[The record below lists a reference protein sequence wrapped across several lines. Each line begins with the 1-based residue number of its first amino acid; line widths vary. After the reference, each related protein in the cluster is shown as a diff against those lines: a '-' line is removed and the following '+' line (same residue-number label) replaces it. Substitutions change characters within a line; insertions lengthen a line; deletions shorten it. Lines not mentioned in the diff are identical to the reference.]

1 MNNLTPSGA
10 VAPHATTQPPNSAHG
25 LGPLA
30 GTGLHCGAARQA
42 VGQNQVHANL
52 TRPALVAHA
61 LRRGEGRLSADGA
74 LMVETGVHT
83 GRSVADKFVADEPA
97 TTQDVWWGKVNQRL
111 PVEKF
116 MALRGRVQAYL
127 QNRELFTQDLF
138 AGADPKQRI
147 RVRLVT
153 TNAWQA
159 LFARNMFIR
168 PTTQEL
174 AVFEPDYVIFH
185 APEFETDPVID
196 GVRSST
202 AIALSFAERQIIIA
216 GSQYAGEIKK
226 SIFTVMNWILPSTG
240 TLPMHCS
247 ANIGKADDVALFFGL
262 SGTGKTTLSS
272 DPQRRLI
279 GDDEHGWSVDGVFN
293 FEGGCYAKVIDL
305 SAEAEP
311 EIFAASHRF
320 GTVLE
325 NVVADPRGVVD
336 LADRTLTENTRSCYP
351 IDFVPNVELSGRG
364 GHPKNVVM
372 LTADAFGVLPP
383 IAKLTPEQAMYHFMS
398 GYTAKVAGTEKGLG
412 REPQA
417 TFSTCFGA
425 PFLPRHPKVY
435 GELLAKLIAEHQAS
449 CWLVNT
455 GWTGGAYGTGKRIS
469 IKHTRALLNAAL
481 SGALDSGEFRR
492 DPVFGLMVP
501 VAVEGVPS
509 AILDPRQSWS
519 DATAYDRT
527 AAELVARFEANFAS
541 FADLVDDRVRE
552 AAIRSAA

>member
-1 MNNLTPSGA
+1 MIVKNGTPNG
-10 VAPHATTQPPNSAHG
+10 ATTPTQPI
-25 LGPLA
+25 GPLA
-30 GTGLHCGAARQA
+30 GTGLRPNAPHQS
-42 VGQNQVHANL
+42 VVNTPLHANL
-52 TRPALVAHA
+52 TRASLVAHA

-97 TTQDVWWGKVNQRL
+97 TSPHVWWGKVNQRL
-111 PVEKF
+111 PAEKF
-116 MALRGRVQAYL
+116 AVLRGRVQAYL
-127 QNRELFTQDLF
+127 QDRELFTQDLF

-168 PTTQEL
+168 PSTQEL
-174 AVFEPDYVIFH
+174 AGFEPDYVILH
-185 APEFETDPVID
+185 APEFEADPAID

-202 AIALSFAERQIIIA
+202 AIALSFAERQIVIA

-226 SIFTVMNWILPSTG
+226 SIFTVMNWILPSTD

-247 ANIGKADDVALFFGL
+247 ANIGAAGDVALFFGL

-272 DPQRRLI
+272 DPLRRLI
-279 GDDEHGWSVDGVFN
+279 GDDEHGWGSDGVFN

-336 LADRTLTENTRSCYP
+336 LTDRTLTENTRACYP

-364 GHPKNVVM
+364 GQPKNVVM

-435 GELLAKLIAEHQAS
+435 GELLAKLIAEHNVS

-481 SGALDSGEFRR
+481 SGALDHGEFRR
-492 DPVFGLMVP
+492 DPSFGLMVP
-501 VAVEGVPS
+501 VAVKDVPS
-509 AILDPRQSWS
+509 NILDPRQSWA
-519 DATAYDRT
+519 DPAAYDRT
-527 AAELVARFEANFAS
+527 AADLVARFEANFAS
-541 FADLVDDRVRE
+541 FADLVDDNVRN